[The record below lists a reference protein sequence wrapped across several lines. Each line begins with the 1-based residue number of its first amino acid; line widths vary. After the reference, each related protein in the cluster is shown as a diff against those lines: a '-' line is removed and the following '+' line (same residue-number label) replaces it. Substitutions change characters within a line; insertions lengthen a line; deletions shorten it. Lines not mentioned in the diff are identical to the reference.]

1 MPERAAAT
9 RVLIADDHTLFV
21 EALEA
26 ILATE
31 SRIEVVGRAQDGAQ
45 AVDLAASLAPDVVL
59 MDISI
64 PIIDGWE
71 ATQVLKHDPD
81 TNGIPIIALTAH
93 ALPEDRE
100 KSASVGCDG
109 YLAKPCE
116 PSRVLAE
123 VKRVLGISATAA

>member
-1 MPERAAAT
+1 MNSKTVLLVEDNEDNRIVYAT
-9 RVLIADDHTLFV
+9 VLEHFGYHVI
-21 EALEA
+21 EAK
-26 ILATE
+26 
-31 SRIEVVGRAQDGAQ
+31 DGAEGVRMTREQ
-45 AVDLAASLAPDVVL
+45 RPDIVL

-64 PIIDGWE
+64 PIMDGWQ
-71 ATQVLKHDPD
+71 ATATLKEDPS

-123 VKRVLGISATAA
+123 VNRVLGE